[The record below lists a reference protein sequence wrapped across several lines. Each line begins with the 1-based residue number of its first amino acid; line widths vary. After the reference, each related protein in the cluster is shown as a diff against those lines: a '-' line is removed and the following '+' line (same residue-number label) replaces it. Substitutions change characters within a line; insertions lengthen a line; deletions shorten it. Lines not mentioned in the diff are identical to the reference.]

1 MYMTTE
7 VNESSEGLIA
17 DMHVLSMLEGELMY
31 LKARQNLHLPELQQF
46 KHPYTIDDALEGVAS
61 NLAYATTCGRFSS
74 STFTDMLA
82 GLTTL
87 GKEICPWTWDYG
99 TDEGRHHAQL
109 YLAEPDCETSE
120 AAI

>member
-1 MYMTTE
+1 MYIAIK
-7 VNESSEGLIA
+7 VNESSEGLIG

-31 LKARQNLHLPELQQF
+31 LKARQNLNLPELQKF

-61 NLAYATTCGRFSS
+61 NLAYATTYGRFSS

-99 TDEGRHHAQL
+99 TDVGRRDAQEH
-109 YLAEPDCETSE
+109 LAERDCDSSETV
-120 AAI
+120 I